1 MLSFRGFQAAGFLL
15 SPAFFS
21 LLLFLKAS
29 VVNGYVH
36 GGFEAGGLD
45 GKGRQVPWGGGKSYP
60 RFMCWYFMHLLFA
73 CLPGELISYT
83 FKS

>member
-45 GKGRQVPWGGGKSYP
+45 GKGRQVPWGEVNHILGSCAGIL
-60 RFMCWYFMHLLFA
+60 CICCLLV
-73 CLPGELISYT
+73 CPGN
-83 FKS
+83 